1 MVEII
6 PQKIYNKEVTVPGS
20 KSYTHRILIASAL
33 SDGTC
38 TIYNGLQSEDTLLT
52 LSALK
57 QMGIKIDV
65 GKDRF
70 IVHGK
75 KGILKPCVEP
85 VYLGNSGTSI
95 RLLTAIVSL
104 GQGFYTLT
112 GTERMG
118 ERPIQDLLDGLSQI
132 GIRARSVNNN
142 GCPPVEVKGGKIA
155 GGSIDL
161 KCGTSSQFLS
171 ALLLMAPYTKKG
183 IDINVVEGPVSR
195 PYVDMTVDVMEKLGV
210 EVIRDGYERF
220 RVDGGQSYMAGPYM
234 VEPDCSQAGYFWAA
248 AAISGAGIK
257 VKGITKNSRQG
268 DVRFTELL
276 VAMGCEISH
285 EKDGIAVTGG
295 QLSAITADMSDMPD
309 MVPTLAVVAA
319 FAKGTTVI
327 ENVAHLKAKESDR
340 LGSVVK
346 ELSKMGV
353 EASCSDTGMMI
364 KGGIPSGAEID
375 TYDDHRIAMSFALA
389 GLKVPG
395 ISIRDER
402 CVEKSFPD
410 FWNVF
415 EGLFKK

>member
-38 TIYNGLQSEDTLLT
+38 TIYNGLQSVDTLLT

-70 IVHGK
+70 IVYGNE
-75 KGILKPCVEP
+75 GILKPCVEP

-104 GQGFYTLT
+104 GQGFYTLA

-171 ALLLMAPYTKKG
+171 ALLLMAPYTK
-183 IDINVVEGPVSR
+183 
-195 PYVDMTVDVMEKLGV
+195 
-210 EVIRDGYERF
+210 RD
-220 RVDGGQSYMAGPYM
+220 
-234 VEPDCSQAGYFWAA
+234 
-248 AAISGAGIK
+248 
-257 VKGITKNSRQG
+257 
-268 DVRFTELL
+268 
-276 VAMGCEISH
+276 
-285 EKDGIAVTGG
+285 
-295 QLSAITADMSDMPD
+295 
-309 MVPTLAVVAA
+309 
-319 FAKGTTVI
+319 
-327 ENVAHLKAKESDR
+327 
-340 LGSVVK
+340 
-346 ELSKMGV
+346 
-353 EASCSDTGMMI
+353 
-364 KGGIPSGAEID
+364 
-375 TYDDHRIAMSFALA
+375 
-389 GLKVPG
+389 
-395 ISIRDER
+395 
-402 CVEKSFPD
+402 
-410 FWNVF
+410 
-415 EGLFKK
+415 

>member
-6 PQKIYNKEVTVPGS
+6 PQKIYNNEVTVPGS
-20 KSYTHRILIASAL
+20 KSYTHRILIAAAL

-38 TIYNGLQSEDTLLT
+38 TIYNGLKSEDTLLT

-70 IVHGK
+70 IVYGK
-75 KGILKPCVEP
+75 EGAFKPCVEP

-95 RLLTAIVSL
+95 RLLTAIASL
-104 GQGFYTLT
+104 GEGFYTLA

-118 ERPIQDLLDGLSQI
+118 ERPIQDLLDGLGQI

-142 GCPPVEVKGGKIA
+142 GCPPVEVTGGIIA

-210 EVIRDGYERF
+210 EVMRDGYERF

-276 VAMGCEISH
+276 VAMGCEILH
-285 EKDGIAVTGG
+285 EKDGITISGG
-295 QLSAITADMSDMPD
+295 QLSAITADMADMPD

-415 EGLFKK
+415 QGLFKR